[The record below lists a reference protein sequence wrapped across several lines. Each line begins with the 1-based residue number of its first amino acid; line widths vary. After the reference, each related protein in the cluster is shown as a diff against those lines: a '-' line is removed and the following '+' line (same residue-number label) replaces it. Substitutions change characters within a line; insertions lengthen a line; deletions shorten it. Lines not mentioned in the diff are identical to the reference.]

1 MALDQYNVTRP
12 NAKNLG
18 SDNLELVIEEFTG
31 MVEGTIQR
39 RSVTDGWLPIRSVS
53 GTATVTNYAIGES
66 TLQQIT
72 PGQIPDGVKSAFS
85 KNSVTIDRSI
95 IARAVVPELDTF
107 QTVFDSRKQIANE
120 HGKKIAK
127 LKDQSFLIMGALT
140 ANLTV
145 SPYGTP
151 LPNFTGGSKVTLAAA
166 GDKGDAAKLYD
177 AFGQLFTQMEN
188 KDVLPTDEDV
198 VIFVRPDVFYTL
210 LDAEQ
215 VINGNYVTSDGTNI
229 EGHIFKAFGVP
240 VVSTNNLPNW
250 VEDGV
255 AAGSVGNLMGS
266 DYYGDFTKLVALAL
280 SPKALL
286 AGANIELN
294 TDAYFDKLSK
304 CYFVDAWLAYASTS
318 DRAEYAGAIYIP

>member
-1 MALDQYNVTRP
+1 MALDNYTVTRP

-39 RSVTDGWLPIRSVS
+39 RSVTEGWLPVRSVS
-53 GTATVTNYAIGES
+53 GTATVTNFAVGES
-66 TLQQIT
+66 TLQQII

-85 KNSVTIDRSI
+85 KNSVTIDRTI

-127 LKDQSFLIMGALT
+127 LKDQSFLIMGAKT
-140 ANLTV
+140 ANLTD

-151 LPNFTGGSKVTLAAA
+151 LPNFTGGSKFTLAAA
-166 GDKGDAAKLYD
+166 GDAADAAKLYD
-177 AFGQLFTQMEN
+177 AFGSLFTLMEG
-188 KDVLPTDEDV
+188 KDVLPTDDDV

-215 VINGNYVTSDGTNI
+215 VINGNYVTSDGTSI
-229 EGHIFKAFGVP
+229 QGHIFKAFGVP
-240 VVSTNNLPNW
+240 VISTNNLPNW
-250 VEDGV
+250 VEDGTV
-255 AAGSVGNLMGS
+255 AGSVSNLLGT
-266 DYYGDFTKLVALAL
+266 DYNGDFTKLVALAM

-286 AGANIELN
+286 AGANIDLKTN
-294 TDAYFDKLSK
+294 AFFDDLSK
-304 CYFVDAWLAYASTS
+304 CFFVDAWLAYASTS
-318 DRAEYAGAIYIP
+318 DRAEYSGAIYKP

>member
-1 MALDQYNVTRP
+1 MALDNYTVTRP
-12 NAKNLG
+12 NQKNLG
-18 SDNLELVIEEFTG
+18 GSTLALVIEEFTG

-39 RSVTDGWLPIRSVS
+39 RSVTEGWLPVRSVS
-53 GTATVTNYAIGES
+53 GTATVTNFSVGES

-72 PGQIPDGVKSAFS
+72 PGQIPDGVTSAFS
-85 KNSVTIDRSI
+85 KNSVTIDRTI

-107 QTVFDSRKQIANE
+107 QTAFDSRKQIANE

-127 LKDQSFLIMGALT
+127 LKDQSFLIMGAQT
-140 ANLTV
+140 ANLTT

-151 LPNFTGGSKVTLAAA
+151 MPNFTGGSKVTLAAA
-166 GDKGDAAKLYD
+166 GDKADAAKLYD
-177 AFGQLFTQMEN
+177 AFGTLFTAMEG
-188 KDVLPTDEDV
+188 KDVLPTDDDV

-215 VINGNYVTSDGTNI
+215 VINGNYVTSDGTSI

-250 VEDGV
+250 VENGT
-255 AAGSVGNLMGS
+255 AGTVSGLMGTT
-266 DYYGDFTKLVALAL
+266 YNGDFTKLVALAM

-286 AGANIELN
+286 AGANIELS

-318 DRAEYAGAIYIP
+318 DRAEYSGAIYIP